1 MNPMAALDHN
11 RVQSL
16 ADCARAHGVVGAG
29 GGGYALADGSF
40 GSGVTTDASGVL
52 HGSDFLVDA
61 VEFKLPVLGVPPVVA

>member
-1 MNPMAALDHN
+1 MIELSA
-11 RVQSL
+11 
-16 ADCARAHGVVGAG
+16 GVYDGSTFVY
-29 GGGYALADGSF
+29 GGYALADGSF